1 MDWVVRWAAP
11 SGVELKQA
19 AVGVTGWAAPSGV
32 EVKQAAVGVSGGVVG
47 GVVEGGAA
55 PLGCRVR
62 LAAVGECEGSENL
75 EKADLTLDQSVLS
88 GTGIQFIVFRCNI
101 QFEYLME

>member
-32 EVKQAAVGVSGGVVG
+32 EVKQAAVG
-47 GVVEGGAA
+47 
-55 PLGCRVR
+55 
-62 LAAVGECEGSENL
+62 ECERSENL
-75 EKADLTLDQSVLS
+75 EKVDLTLDQSVLS

>member
-1 MDWVVRWAAP
+1 MEFGWASP
-11 SGVELKQA
+11 SGIELKQA
-19 AVGVTGWAAPSGV
+19 AVGVAGWAAPSGV

-62 LAAVGECEGSENL
+62 LAAVGECERSENL
-75 EKADLTLDQSVLS
+75 EKVDLTLDQSVLS